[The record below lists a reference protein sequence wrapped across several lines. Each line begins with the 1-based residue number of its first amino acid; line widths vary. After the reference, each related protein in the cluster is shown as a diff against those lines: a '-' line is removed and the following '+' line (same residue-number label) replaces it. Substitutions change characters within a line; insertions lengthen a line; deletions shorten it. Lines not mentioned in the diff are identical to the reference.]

1 MSSYI
6 QILGKRKIDQTDLE
20 HESIETMPIIGIVT
34 TGRTWIFIRHTHQAG
49 SRRLEVSSE
58 FGCFTGNNMKDDIKN
73 IKVVFSY
80 VVQLLQAQIKEL
92 EQRKSK
98 RIRVNKKINE

>member
-20 HESIETMPIIGIVT
+20 HEPIETMPIIGIVT
-34 TGRTWIFIRHTHQAG
+34 TRRSWIFIRHTHQAG

-58 FGCFTGNNMKDDIKN
+58 FECNFSKDD

-92 EQRKSK
+92 EQLKSK
-98 RIRVNKKINE
+98 RTRVN

>member
-20 HESIETMPIIGIVT
+20 HESTKTMPIIGIVT
-34 TGRTWIFIRHTHQAG
+34 TGRSWIFIRHTHQAG

-58 FGCFTGNNMKDDIKN
+58 FECKFTGNNIKDD

-92 EQRKSK
+92 EQLKSK
-98 RIRVNKKINE
+98 RTRVN

>member
-20 HESIETMPIIGIVT
+20 HEPIETMPIIGIVT
-34 TGRTWIFIRHTHQAG
+34 TRRSWIFIRHTYEAG

-58 FGCFTGNNMKDDIKN
+58 LNDIN
-73 IKVVFSY
+73 EVVSY
-80 VVQLLQAQIKEL
+80 ILQLLQAQVTEL
-92 EQRKSK
+92 EQRKPK
-98 RIRVNKKINE
+98 RPRRHVPVLVIRK